1 VDTARLAV
9 ELEREPVDPE
19 QDIGQNGR
27 IRRRVRK
34 AEISKQIRKLMQEEE
49 GRVIRQ
55 NVQKMKLSAQRAVA
69 PAGSSTRNFENYVCL
84 LHARATAAY
93 SEAPDSSKV
102 L

>member
-27 IRRRVRK
+27 IRR
-34 AEISKQIRKLMQEEE
+34 
-49 GRVIRQ
+49 RVIRQ